1 MTTGLQGITK
11 ALKSALSRWEAVHP
25 AFLKLPEG
33 QVVVVHLLNRG
44 HQSVAQVMKP
54 EDITKQ
60 VLAFALSNVQIL
72 GYYRFD
78 GSTWGLVSDMLDA
91 IDMAGKDDK
100 PNLFEEQLLE
110 HLLVPVTVRSDL
122 SAPVPDNMEEFF
134 LHRVGD
140 EQCIAMAVA
149 GDDFALLPEHPL
161 GRFTAPQGT
170 VAMYWPAIEK
180 ERESARAQREISSF
194 LGDILGAAFAVVHD
208 HASHEEPDE
217 TPPTGRSRRWTRH
230 SSAEP
235 APGMGASEGKDF
247 QPRESEDRGEPPY
260 VSAGLAGTRR
270 GQAASDI
277 G

>member
-1 MTTGLQGITK
+1 MTTGLQAITK
-11 ALKSALSRWEAVHP
+11 ALKSGVSRWEAVQP
-25 AFLKLPEG
+25 AFLHLPDGE
-33 QVVVVHLLNRG
+33 VVVVHLLNHG
-44 HQSVAQVMKP
+44 HQSVAQVVEP

-60 VLAFALSNVQIL
+60 VLAFALSNIQIL

-78 GSTWGLVSDMLDA
+78 GSTWELISDMLDA
-91 IDMAGKDDK
+91 IDASTKDAPK
-100 PNLFEEQLLE
+100 LFEEQLLE

-122 SAPVPDNMEEFF
+122 SAPVPDDVEEFF

-149 GDDFALLPEHPL
+149 GDDFALVPEHPL
-161 GRFTAPQGT
+161 GRFTAPKGT

-180 ERESARAQREISSF
+180 ERENARRASE
-194 LGDILGAAFAVVHD
+194 LGSLLGNLLGTAFAVVHD
-208 HASHEEPDE
+208 HSSHEDTDE
-217 TPPTGRSRRWTRH
+217 APPTRSRRWWRR

-260 VSAGLAGTRR
+260 VSAGLAGTRS